1 MKKRLKKILKIS
13 GISLLVLVAL
23 AFIIPIVFKK
33 QITNLVKKEINK
45 ALTAQVDFKD
55 ASLSLF
61 RHFPRVAIS
70 VSDISIVG
78 NQTFTGDTLLSARS
92 IDVSANLISIIKGED
107 IKVGGVFI
115 ESPRIFAKVNKDGQP
130 NWDIVRSDGDTTNL
144 DQADTTTSPF
154 SLHLK
159 EYAISDGYIKY
170 ADDVSGMYAEIAGL
184 NHKGSGDFNQD
195 AFTLFTDTKTDA
207 VSFTYAGVPYLV
219 NTKTSIDADIAIESS
234 NNKYSFKTD
243 DIALNNLKLSA
254 GGFIQLVNDSTYN
267 MDINFKTPSNEFKD
281 ILSLIPAIYKTDFD
295 KIKTDGKAAF
305 EGFAKGIYS
314 PTQLPAYDVKLQV
327 TDGSFQYPDLPKPVK
342 NIQIALHASNPD
354 GQLDNTVIDLSKGH
368 LEMDNAPFDFRL
380 LLKQPETVQY
390 IDAAA
395 KGNLDLAQ
403 LSQFIKLEGNT
414 KLSGKV
420 NADIFAKG
428 AMKAL
433 TTQSGSFTAGGF
445 LDVANLFYSAAD
457 FPQPIS
463 NGNMKIQVNNT
474 GGLADNTSV
483 DITNGHIQVGQDPI
497 QFNLQ
502 VNQPMSVL
510 NFKGNAK
517 GRFTLDNVKQF
528 VSFEPGTSLSGL
540 LNADVQFAGNKTAID
555 KGEYNKINLGGT
567 ASLQNVNYTA
577 PDYPTGIKIP
587 VMNASFNPQNVNI
600 SQLTAQYLGSNFNA
614 SALVHNLIGYALKD
628 EPLKGTAQVNVDKM
642 NLNQWM
648 GDETPATAK
657 AEANSATG
665 SSSAFIVPGNLNLA
679 LQAKVGEVNYDKV
692 AYKNVNGQVSIAD
705 QTIRLQQLRTE
716 ALDGVVTVN
725 GSYSTK
731 TDKKEPDIA
740 ISYDVKD
747 VDIQKTF
754 FAFNTVQKLMPIGQF
769 LAGKLN
775 SQLSM
780 TGNLTSGMMPDLSS
794 LTGNGNLL
802 LLEGALRKFAPLEKL
817 ANTLQIKELQSIT
830 LKDIKNTFEFDHG
843 KVFIKP
849 FTVKVQDIEMQ
860 IGGMHGID
868 QTIDYII
875 ALKVPRKYIGKDA
888 NNLVNGLISQAVK
901 KGIPLNN
908 SEIINLNVKMGGS
921 LTNPTIKTDL
931 KEVAGDAIADMK
943 EQATEFAQAKI
954 DSAKATIR
962 DSVNAIKNQVIKDVK
977 DEAIKQILGNKD
989 SVKSDG
995 ANDTKKA
1002 AEKTI
1007 KNTLD
1012 KLLNKKKKTEPADTV
1027 KKE

>member
-1 MKKRLKKILKIS
+1 MNKRLKKVLKIS
-13 GISLLVLVAL
+13 GISLLVLLAL

-45 ALTAQVDFKD
+45 ALTAKVDFKD

-70 VSDISIVG
+70 VSNISIVG
-78 NQTFTGDTLLSARS
+78 NETFTGDTLLAAKS
-92 IDVSANLISIIKGED
+92 IDVSANLISIIKGKD
-107 IKVGGVFI
+107 IKVGGVYI
-115 ESPRIFAKVNKDGQP
+115 ESPRIMAKVNKDGQP

-144 DQADTTTSPF
+144 QEADTSSSPF
-154 SLHLK
+154 SLSLK
-159 EYAISDGYIKY
+159 EYSISNGYIKY
-170 ADDVSGMYAEIAGL
+170 TDEAGGMYAEIVGL

-195 AFTLFTDTKTDA
+195 AFTLFTGTKTDA
-207 VSFTYAGVPYLV
+207 VNFSYGGVPYLV

-305 EGFAKGIYS
+305 EGFAKGTYS
-314 PTQLPAYDVKLQV
+314 PVQLPAYDVKLTI

-368 LEMDNAPFDFRL
+368 LEMDNAPFDFRF

-403 LSQFIKLEGNT
+403 VSQFVKLEGNT

-433 TTQSGSFTAGGF
+433 TTQAGNFTAGGF
-445 LDVANLFYSAAD
+445 LDVANLFYSSAD

-463 NGNMKIQVNNT
+463 NGNMKIQVANT
-474 GGLADNTSV
+474 GGIADNTTV
-483 DITNGHIQVGQDPI
+483 DITNGHIQVGQDPV
-497 QFNLQ
+497 QFNVQ

-517 GRFTLDNVKQF
+517 GRFTLDHVKQF
-528 VSFEPGTSLSGL
+528 VSFEPGTSLSGV
-540 LNADVQFAGNKTAID
+540 LNADLQFAGNKTAID
-555 KGEYNKINLGGT
+555 KGEYDKINLGGT

-577 PDYPTGIKIP
+577 PDYPSGIKVP

-614 SALVHNLIGYALKD
+614 SALIHNLIGYALKD
-628 EPLKGTAQVNVDKM
+628 EPLKGTVQVAVDKM

-648 GDETPATAK
+648 GDTPAAADDKAATAP
-657 AEANSATG
+657 ANT
-665 SSSAFIVPGNLNLA
+665 SAFVVPGNLNLV
-679 LQAKVGEVNYDKV
+679 LQAKAGEVNYDKV

-716 ALDGVVTVN
+716 ALDGVVTLN

-731 TDKKEPDIA
+731 VDKKEPDIS

-775 SQLSM
+775 SQLNM

-860 IGGMHGID
+860 IGGMHGVD

-875 ALKVPRKYIGKDA
+875 ALKVPRKYIGKEA
-888 NNLVNGLISQAVK
+888 NNLVNGLITQAANR
-901 KGIPLNN
+901 GIPINN
-908 SEIINLNVKMGGS
+908 SEFVNLNVKMGGS

-931 KEVAGDAIADMK
+931 KEVAGDAITDMK

-954 DSAKATIR
+954 DSAKATIK
-962 DSVNAIKNQVIKDVK
+962 DSVTAIKNQVVKDLK
-977 DEAIKQILGNKD
+977 DEALKQILGNKD

-995 ANDTKKA
+995 VNETKKA
-1002 AEKTI
+1002 AEKTV

-1012 KLLNKKKKTEPADTV
+1012 KLLNKNKKTAPADST
-1027 KKE
+1027 KKD